1 MLEEMAAAGTLDEV
15 RDQVAVLEKR
25 YDHAAL
31 YSPSF
36 TLAAE
41 RVSENTLAIIEAFAR

>member
-1 MLEEMAAAGTLDEV
+1 MAACGSVDEV
-15 RDQVAVLEKR
+15 RQRVAVLEKR

-36 TLAAE
+36 QLAPE
-41 RVSENTLAIIEAFAR
+41 RVTENTSAIIEAFAR